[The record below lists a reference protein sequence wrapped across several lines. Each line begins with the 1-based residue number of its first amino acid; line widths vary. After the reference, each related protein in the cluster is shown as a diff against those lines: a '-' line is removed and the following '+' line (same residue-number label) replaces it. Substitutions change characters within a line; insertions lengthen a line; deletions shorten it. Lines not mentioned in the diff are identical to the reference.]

1 MIGEPFEC
9 AADRSAVHHSRAQTG
24 DRVRQVQRGER
35 FRLPAATPSQAR
47 ADAADQ
53 PQQPR
58 TEPVHQ
64 PSLERHEP
72 GLEENEDREGDL
84 DRSLLGAQVLLQRWH
99 EQGPAVLE
107 VRHRD
112 HAENAEEEDEPAAV
126 QEALE
131 LTDRTGVHGGTL
143 APRCPSPWNWLSGQ
157 ADRRFSSP
165 TRVSHDVGQK
175 AGPDWHGRVSAWRG
189 LRVTNS
195 RFAGAEPAL
204 PRRPPAG
211 RSRTPGPPCTPPPAG
226 SPNAPP
232 PPPPP
237 RPPPAPRPRRTKPTP
252 AHPPRPPPPANRP
265 GTPTQ
270 PPS

>member
-1 MIGEPFEC
+1 MIGEPFER

-35 FRLPAATPSQAR
+35 FRLAAANPSQAR
-47 ADAADQ
+47 ADAADHH
-53 PQQPR
+53 QQPR
-58 TEPVHQ
+58 TELVHQ

-131 LTDRTGVHGGTL
+131 LTGRTGVHGETL

-211 RSRTPGPPCTPPPAG
+211 RSRTPGPPCTRPRAG
-226 SPNAPP
+226 SRIAPP
-232 PPPPP
+232 TPILSPPTASPFGRRGWP
-237 RPPPAPRPRRTKPTP
+237 RCGPAPGPARAGNRR
-252 AHPPRPPPPANRP
+252 
-265 GTPTQ
+265 
-270 PPS
+270 